1 MIPPEDAA
9 YARGWHEGEQS
20 GIQLGRAQA
29 RGEIAHGIT
38 QRAIAAEH
46 AAPSDVIECDCGRR
60 FTDADDWQAH
70 VDASADGHAAGRLP
84 VDVPLEGL

>member
-20 GIQLGRAQA
+20 GIELGRAQA

-46 AAPSDVIECDCGRR
+46 AAATAATVNLR
-60 FTDADDWQAH
+60 A
-70 VDASADGHAAGRLP
+70 ASASVAEWLRGLAGEVRRGEL
-84 VDVPLEGL
+84 